1 MIFIGPMGEFP
12 DGKLNSDDGELNVG
26 IGRSGNNVYIEFGT
40 MVRWVAFPPEIAE
53 NIAGSLRKFS
63 EMIRKAPELP
73 KNWDA

>member
-1 MIFIGPMGEFP
+1 MGFS
-12 DGKLNSDDGELNVG
+12 DGEPNQNDDGELNVG

-40 MVRWVAFPPEIAE
+40 MVRWIAFPPEIAE
-53 NIAGSLRKFS
+53 NIAGSLQKFS